1 MGRSGA
7 PYLSEGGGTREMA
20 ARLGLLLLAVVACY
34 AIAEEV
40 TTLAEAEPVRDDL
53 NPEEEKK
60 TEGIDSV
67 KSMKKYIFDT
77 EAKMVKS
84 EMAKEDSGDG
94 EEIAIGA
101 TLKEMEAEHAV
112 QDEMQMEIPMDCH
125 VGEWGKFGK
134 CSALCDGGKMERKRS
149 VVKQPANGGKPCPEL
164 SNEVEC
170 NMDSC
175 ASEAYQRRAT
185 RRKLTAEEKRKESLQ
200 NAIKI
205 SHAMKSRSTY
215 QMMRR
220 TREVMRKLVHTQV
233 AEVQLPGEEGERT
246 DEQQVRKTLQEA
258 MAQNAVSNAMK
269 TFQNT
274 QVQSMEASES
284 EKKKEFDKETEPPLG
299 KPPSKK

>member
-1 MGRSGA
+1 
-7 PYLSEGGGTREMA
+7 MA
-20 ARLGLLLLAVVACY
+20 ARFGLLLFAVLAIS
-34 AIAEEV
+34 AIAEDA
-40 TTLAEAEPVRDDL
+40 TNLAGGDVQPARDDL
-53 NPEEEKK
+53 NPDEEKQ

-77 EAKMVKS
+77 ENKMVKG
-84 EMAKEDSGDG
+84 ALAQADSGEG
-94 EEIAIGA
+94 EEVAIGD

-112 QDEMQMEIPMDCH
+112 EDEEQMEIPIDCH

-134 CSALCDGGKMERKRS
+134 CSALCDGGKMKRTRS
-149 VVKQPANGGKPCPEL
+149 VMKQPANGGKQCPEL

-185 RRKLTAEEKRKESLQ
+185 RRKLTEEEKRKEGVQ
-200 NAIKI
+200 NSIKI
-205 SHAMKSRSTY
+205 AAAMKSRSTF

-220 TREVMRKLVHTQV
+220 TREVMRKLVHTEV
-233 AEVQLPGEEGERT
+233 AVVKLPGEESERT

-258 MAQNAVSNAMK
+258 MAQNAVSNAME

-274 QVQSMEASES
+274 QVEAKEATEQ
-284 EKKKEFDKETEPPLG
+284 EKKKEFEKDTEPPLG
-299 KPPSKK
+299 RPPAAGNDPDAKGPAGSN